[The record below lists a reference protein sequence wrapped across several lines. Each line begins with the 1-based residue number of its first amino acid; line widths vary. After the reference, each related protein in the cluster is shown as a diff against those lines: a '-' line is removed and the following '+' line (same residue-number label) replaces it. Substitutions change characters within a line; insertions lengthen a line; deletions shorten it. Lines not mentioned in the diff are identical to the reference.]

1 MSPLEASAMTDSSR
15 LLASRF
21 LALAE
26 EIFARAD
33 RVHDADIREK
43 ICAIAAGYER
53 LAQLVE
59 DESREGQRGAPHT
72 GSRRLA
78 PHGLAQSWKP
88 LLRAAVRYG
97 RGVLKARTPAARR
110 RPWRIIPRW
119 PLP

>member
-1 MSPLEASAMTDSSR
+1 MSPLEPSAMTDNSR

-59 DESREGQRGAPHT
+59 DQSGEGQRSAPHA
-72 GSRRLA
+72 GGRRLA
-78 PHGLAQSWKP
+78 LSPPRCISQVHSC
-88 LLRAAVRYG
+88 RASG
-97 RGVLKARTPAARR
+97 RLQRA
-110 RPWRIIPRW
+110 
-119 PLP
+119 

>member
-1 MSPLEASAMTDSSR
+1 MPPLAPSAMTDNSR

-59 DESREGQRGAPHT
+59 DESREGQRGVSHAE
-72 GSRRLA
+72 SR
-78 PHGLAQSWKP
+78 KP

-110 RPWRIIPRW
+110 RPW
-119 PLP
+119 

>member
-1 MSPLEASAMTDSSR
+1 MPPLEPSAMTDNSR

-43 ICAIAAGYER
+43 IRAIAAGYER

-59 DESREGQRGAPHT
+59 DQPREGQGGAPHAR
-72 GSRRLA
+72 GRRLA
-78 PHGLAQSWKP
+78 PHSLAGSWKS
-88 LLRAAVRYG
+88 LLSAAARYG
-97 RGVLKARTPAARR
+97 RGV
-110 RPWRIIPRW
+110 
-119 PLP
+119 

>member
-59 DESREGQRGAPHT
+59 DQSGEGQRSAPHA
-72 GSRRLA
+72 GGRRLA
-78 PHGLAQSWKP
+78 PHSLAQSWKP
-88 LLRAAVRYG
+88 LLRAAARYG
-97 RGVLKARTPAARR
+97 RGVLAR
-110 RPWRIIPRW
+110 
-119 PLP
+119 

>member
-1 MSPLEASAMTDSSR
+1 MTDNSR

-43 ICAIAAGYER
+43 IRAIGAGYER
-53 LAQLVE
+53 MAQLVE
-59 DESREGQRGAPHT
+59 DQSGEGLRDVPHAESR
-72 GSRRLA
+72 
-78 PHGLAQSWKP
+78 KP

-97 RGVLKARTPAARR
+97 RGV
-110 RPWRIIPRW
+110 
-119 PLP
+119 

>member
-1 MSPLEASAMTDSSR
+1 MTDNSR
-15 LLASRF
+15 LLASRL

-59 DESREGQRGAPHT
+59 DQSGERQRDVSHAESRK
-72 GSRRLA
+72 S
-78 PHGLAQSWKP
+78 

-97 RGVLKARTPAARR
+97 RGV
-110 RPWRIIPRW
+110 
-119 PLP
+119 

>member
-1 MSPLEASAMTDSSR
+1 MTDNSR

-59 DESREGQRGAPHT
+59 DESREGQRGAPHAR
-72 GSRRLA
+72 GRGRRLA
-78 PHGLAQSWKP
+78 SHSPGNPCYTPRLATGE
-88 LLRAAVRYG
+88 AF
-97 RGVLKARTPAARR
+97 
-110 RPWRIIPRW
+110 
-119 PLP
+119 

>member
-43 ICAIAAGYER
+43 IRAIAAGYER
-53 LAQLVE
+53 MAQLVE
-59 DESREGQRGAPHT
+59 DQSAEGQRDVSHAG
-72 GSRRLA
+72 GRRLA
-78 PHGLAQSWKP
+78 PRSLAQSWKP

-97 RGVLKARTPAARR
+97 RGV
-110 RPWRIIPRW
+110 
-119 PLP
+119 

>member
-1 MSPLEASAMTDSSR
+1 MTDNSR

-33 RVHDADIREK
+33 RVRDADIREK

-59 DESREGQRGAPHT
+59 DESREGQRGAPHA
-72 GSRRLA
+72 GGRRLA
-78 PHGLAQSWKP
+78 PLGRNAPIHG
-88 LLRAAVRYG
+88 RTAVVR
-97 RGVLKARTPAARR
+97 PSRR
-110 RPWRIIPRW
+110 RVRAHTQKGSLFPS
-119 PLP
+119 

>member
-1 MSPLEASAMTDSSR
+1 MSPLEASEMTDSSR

-33 RVHDADIREK
+33 RVHDAVIREK

-59 DESREGQRGAPHT
+59 DQPREGQGGAPQARD
-72 GSRRLA
+72 GRLG
-78 PHGLAQSWKP
+78 PPSLAAAWKP
-88 LLRAAVRYG
+88 WLGAPPHHSL
-97 RGVLKARTPAARR
+97 GV
-110 RPWRIIPRW
+110 W
-119 PLP
+119 PCLFA